1 MNYYHVR
8 YPEGAP
14 YNAIHVGAA
23 AATFPTALMKQLA
36 PGGVMVI
43 PVGPE
48 RGTQYLYRVE
58 RVGDEGDVIGLDD
71 NKGFCEDDY
80 NVFRILGVRYVP
92 LVQKD

>member
-1 MNYYHVR
+1 
-8 YPEGAP
+8 
-14 YNAIHVGAA
+14 
-23 AATFPTALMKQLA
+23 MKQLA

-48 RGTQYLYRVE
+48 GGSQYLYRVE

-80 NVFRILGVRYVP
+80 NVFRVLGVRYVP